1 MIWEL
6 KIADAAV
13 HGKEAYPTA
22 GQEQRE
28 RYTYINGSKRL
39 SRCLVPWFDLNEK
52 KHTSNSQQSSEI
64 VAHLRVE
71 DDNGILDHVILYKF
85 KSQYTDSHCL

>member
-1 MIWEL
+1 MS
-6 KIADAAV
+6 
-13 HGKEAYPTA
+13 G
-22 GQEQRE
+22 
-28 RYTYINGSKRL
+28 
-39 SRCLVPWFDLNEK
+39 PWFDLNEK